1 MRDGERVRAVAIGLV
16 LGACSYTAPI
26 DIGVDADV
34 VMPGVDAPAEQP
46 SGIVPCSSPDP
57 SGLVLCLELEDGV
70 GDGTLLDSSP
80 GHHDATTTGLSPAMR
95 TVPAESPAAKVG
107 GDAVTRVAD
116 DPALDLAAGY
126 TLAVW
131 VRPDTLPAIGA
142 PQGILDREQ
151 QFAMLLGTAGN
162 GVVQNRCVH
171 TGVARYEWT
180 ENLPE
185 GAWSFLAC
193 TWDGVE
199 LCAWR
204 WSSANNAE
212 HFCHQ
217 PALLP
222 NTKGTQGLAIGH
234 LSDTG
239 AAHSRF
245 IGALDSVQL
254 YDRRL
259 SEEQLCAFVGR
270 EAPCM

>member
-1 MRDGERVRAVAIGLV
+1 V
-16 LGACSYTAPI
+16 TP
-26 DIGVDADV
+26 
-34 VMPGVDAPAEQP
+34 PGVDAPDEP
-46 SGIVPCSSPDP
+46 NGIVACTSPDP

-70 GDGTLLDSSP
+70 GDGTLIDSSP
-80 GHHDATTTGLSPAMR
+80 GHHDATTSGLSPVMR
-95 TVPAESPAAKVG
+95 TIPAQSGAAQVG
-107 GDAVTRVAD
+107 VDSVTRVAEN
-116 DPALDLAAGY
+116 PALDLAAGY

-131 VRPDTLPAIGA
+131 VRPDTLPAIGE

-151 QFAMLLGTAGN
+151 QFAMLLGRTGS
-162 GVVQNRCVH
+162 VVQNRCVH
-171 TGVARYEWT
+171 TGVAQYEWT

-204 WSSANNAE
+204 WSAANNAE
-212 HFCHQ
+212 HFCHTPTIQ
-217 PALLP
+217 PNP
-222 NTKGTQGLAIGH
+222 TGTQGLAIGH